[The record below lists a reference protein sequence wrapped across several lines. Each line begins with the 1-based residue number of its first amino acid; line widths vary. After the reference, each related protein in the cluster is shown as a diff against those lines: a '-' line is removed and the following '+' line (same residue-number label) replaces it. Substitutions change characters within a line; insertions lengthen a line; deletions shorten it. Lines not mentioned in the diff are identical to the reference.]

1 MQNSMVRFIQS
12 VLDSKYTFWANLV
25 QKVDIVSLSKN
36 LVLRLIIICRIQ
48 WECSL
53 FLVLILNNFLDIF
66 GPKIQIVCSKRN
78 LIPRQFEYGEFNGGA
93 HCICFRQEITFL
105 SKFGPKDE
113 NCQLQLKFGA

>member
-12 VLDSKYTFWANLV
+12 VLDSKYTFWANLI

-48 WECSL
+48 WGCLL

-66 GPKIQIVCSKRN
+66 GPKIQIVWSK
-78 LIPRQFEYGEFNGGA
+78 
-93 HCICFRQEITFL
+93 
-105 SKFGPKDE
+105 
-113 NCQLQLKFGA
+113 